1 MSAPSPRKMRER
13 PDESSREESELHRF
27 LDRALLGLEWGSLAA
42 LLLITLVQPA
52 TGRAGLP
59 TWALVLLFAAYLLLV
74 DVLRNRVRRLHSFKL
89 KYVLGLPVSALIYS
103 LGAEPGGPLF
113 VLFFLAAA
121 CAAATLT
128 LRESLFYTTAA
139 ALLTI
144 VIDPTFLGWSLAG
157 GDLRDLGMR
166 LVLLAVFG
174 ASAAIL
180 TQRLALE
187 REAARSARDQT
198 EQLGEL
204 DRLRTIF
211 VSSVSHGLRT
221 PLTAAQA
228 GLGLLGTSA
237 ADRLRPDERNLLENA
252 RRNTARLGLIIDDLL
267 AYNQLEAGT
276 LWLEREPLDLRLV
289 VTEAMG
295 TVHPLIREKAQVLDI
310 DLPEP
315 LPVDGDLLRLEQ
327 VIVNLLENAHL
338 HTPESTRIRVSGV
351 ASLAE
356 ISLSM
361 SDDGPGV
368 PEKELEAI
376 FRRFHRLGSA
386 EDGSGLGLAIAKGI
400 VELHGGRIW
409 AESRPREGAV
419 FHVALPLYS
428 EGENP

>member
-1 MSAPSPRKMRER
+1 MHER
-13 PDESSREESELHRF
+13 PDAPLPEERELHRF
-27 LDRALLGLEWGSLAA
+27 LDRALLGLEWGSLAV

-59 TWALVLLFAAYLLLV
+59 TWALVLLFAAYFLLV

-103 LGAEPGGPLF
+103 LGAGPGGPLF
-113 VLFFLAAA
+113 ILFFLAVA

-128 LRESLFYTTAA
+128 LRESQFYTAA
-139 ALLTI
+139 AAVLTI
-144 VIDPTFLGWSLAG
+144 VIDSTFPGWSVAG
-157 GDLRDLGMR
+157 GDLRDLGVR

-174 ASAAIL
+174 ASTAIL

-221 PLTAAQA
+221 PLTATQA

-237 ADRLRPDERNLLENA
+237 ADRLRFDERNLLENA

-276 LWLEREPLDLRLV
+276 LRLEGEPLDLRAV
-289 VTEAMG
+289 FTEAMSA
-295 TVHPLIREKAQVLDI
+295 VHPLIREKGQALEI

-315 LPVDGDLLRLEQ
+315 LPVDGDPRRLEQ
-327 VIVNLLENAHL
+327 VIVDLLHNAHQ
-338 HTPESTRIRVSGV
+338 HTPEGTRIRISGRVSD
-351 ASLAE
+351 AE
-356 ISLSM
+356 IALSV
-361 SDDGPGV
+361 SDDGPGI
-368 PEKELEAI
+368 PEGELEAV
-376 FRRFHRLGSA
+376 FRRFHRLGST
-386 EDGSGLGLAIAKGI
+386 EDGSGLGLAIARGM

-409 AESRPREGAV
+409 AESRPGKGAV
-419 FHVALPLYS
+419 FHVGLPLYS
-428 EGENP
+428 EGEDL